1 MNEQLPVNRVEM
13 ELNQWRSRE
22 ERFSKLFN
30 FSLSNNRSLL
40 KEKLHHYERIGTKYK
55 GTKNIEERFALQMLK
70 HESNKILKQ
79 LYPNLLVRLIRKLV
93 VAPLIDQITVR
104 KDVKEEQKNNQ
115 ALYDQVQ
122 RIGFKDLSNQID
134 KQIKQ
139 GHEQFNI
146 PISYYINEKERL
158 DHELSFSKDQ
168 RGKYH
173 FEGYKTTLQNDSKPE
188 EDRSQYFKVQEDNSI
203 DITQA
208 YNLLAGRAIQKEKS
222 WIQLNLNDKD
232 ATGNHRIKEFHSGYG
247 YDLEKAIKQLP
258 LKELSNK
265 IEADKLKD
273 DLKQGNRLPVT
284 LIKNGNEHRFYIE
297 ANPQFKS
304 VNIYDEHSRK
314 ITLTTALGNKTLE
327 TVKQQQKTNES
338 QQEKH
343 SKRNGMRIVN
353 K

>member
-55 GTKNIEERFALQMLK
+55 GTKNIEERFALQLLK
-70 HESNKILKQ
+70 QEKSKILKQ
-79 LYPNLLVRLIRKLV
+79 LYPNLLVRLVRKLL
-93 VAPLIDQITVR
+93 VAPLIDQIAVR
-104 KDVKEEQKNNQ
+104 KNTKEEEKNNQ
-115 ALYDQVQ
+115 SLHEQVQ
-122 RIGFKDLSNQID
+122 RIGFRDLSAQID
-134 KQIKQ
+134 QQIKQ
-139 GHEQFNI
+139 GHEQFTI
-146 PISYYINEKERL
+146 PVSYYVNEKERL

-168 RGKYH
+168 SGQYQ
-173 FEGYKTTLQNDSKPE
+173 FEGYKASLYNELKPE
-188 EDRSQYFKVQEDNSI
+188 ENRNQYFKVEQENSV
-203 DITQA
+203 DTNRA
-208 YNLLAGRAIQKEKS
+208 YNLLAGRAVQKEKT

-232 ATGNHRIKEFHSGYG
+232 SSGNHRIKEFHSGYG
-247 YDLEKAIKQLP
+247 YDLEKAVQQLP

-265 IEADKLKD
+265 READKLKD
-273 DLKQGNRLPVT
+273 ALKQGNRHPIT

-314 ITLTTALGNKTLE
+314 ITLSTALGNKTME
-327 TVKQQQKTNES
+327 TVKQIQKNNES
-338 QQEKH
+338 QQENH